1 MKNKESIIEK
11 DLSKVVSC
19 GVEIIDSLFDLNDNK
34 GFEPGYT
41 MIMSE
46 KKYNK
51 ELITC
56 DIANSISENVI
67 YCNFIGYVKDNI
79 KKKYKD
85 MIIKNMTGIS
95 DMCELIKQIVLNK
108 DKDEKCCIILNI
120 NHLIKAEKT
129 KSIREEFDI
138 SDETSLML
146 FMYSSIKNFMRINFK
161 LLYDNNIFL
170 FILSNIET
178 KTSLNIHDD
187 SIRHIPPIT
196 ILKQNET
203 IQGGHSVPYF
213 SNTIFRLDDYTL
225 TLMKSQYSSLKNKVC
240 KML

>member
-95 DMCELIKQIVLNK
+95 DMYELIKQIVLNK

-146 FMYSSIKNFMRINFK
+146 FVYSLIKNFMRINFK
-161 LLYDNNIFL
+161 ILYDNNIFL
-170 FILSNIET
+170 FILSDIEIKNSVKANIDNMTFNIFKPNE
-178 KTSLNIHDD
+178 SLHCGNI
-187 SIRHIPPIT
+187 
-196 ILKQNET
+196 
-203 IQGGHSVPYF
+203 VPFF

>member
-1 MKNKESIIEK
+1 
-11 DLSKVVSC
+11 
-19 GVEIIDSLFDLNDNK
+19 
-34 GFEPGYT
+34 
-41 MIMSE
+41 
-46 KKYNK
+46 
-51 ELITC
+51 
-56 DIANSISENVI
+56 
-67 YCNFIGYVKDNI
+67 
-79 KKKYKD
+79 
-85 MIIKNMTGIS
+85 
-95 DMCELIKQIVLNK
+95 
-108 DKDEKCCIILNI
+108 
-120 NHLIKAEKT
+120 
-129 KSIREEFDI
+129 
-138 SDETSLML
+138 
-146 FMYSSIKNFMRINFK
+146 MRINFK

>member
-85 MIIKNMTGIS
+85 MITKNMTGIS
-95 DMCELIKQIVLNK
+95 DMYELIKQIVLNK

-146 FMYSSIKNFMRINFK
+146 FVYSLIKNFIRINFK
-161 LLYDNNIFL
+161 ILYDNNIFL
-170 FILSNIET
+170 FILSDIEIKNSVKAIDNMTFIKPNESLHCGNI
-178 KTSLNIHDD
+178 
-187 SIRHIPPIT
+187 
-196 ILKQNET
+196 
-203 IQGGHSVPYF
+203 VPFF